1 MAKLALR
8 WILDHPAVSCVIPGA
23 RNEQQ
28 VLQNV
33 AATDLPPL
41 TADQVAV
48 LAKLYDQKIRD
59 LVHQRW

>member
-1 MAKLALR
+1 
-8 WILDHPAVSCVIPGA
+8 VIPGA
-23 RNEQQ
+23 RNEEQ

-41 TADQVAV
+41 NADQAAV